1 MPLSDIKIRNLKS
14 RDKAYK
20 VSDFEGLFV
29 LVKVSGA
36 KSWRF
41 KYRIDGKEKLLVIGD
56 YPAVTLAKA
65 RQARDIAK
73 GQLADGVDP
82 NEAKQEDKRIRL
94 EAKGQTFAKIGEAF
108 LAKQRKEGKSV
119 ATLSKTEYHL
129 KLANTDFGRKPITE
143 ITAPM
148 ILKALRKVEA
158 KGNYEL
164 RPVFR
169 TFCLLTLR
177 GHFPSHIFE
186 SLFWR
191 FVADA

>member
-14 RDKAYK
+14 TDKAYK
-20 VSDFEGLFV
+20 VSDFGGLFV
-29 LVKVSGA
+29 LVKISGA

-41 KYRIDGKEKLLVIGD
+41 KYRIDGKVRLLVIGD

-73 GQLADGVDP
+73 AQLANGIDP
-82 NEAKQEDKRIRL
+82 SEAKQEEKRLRL
-94 EAKGQTFAKIGEAF
+94 EMKSQTFEKIGAAF
-108 LAKQRKEGKSV
+108 LAKQRKEGKSA

-129 KLANTDFGRKPITE
+129 KLANRDFGRKPITE

-158 KGNYEL
+158 KGNYETAHRL
-164 RPVFR
+164 SARIGSVFR
-169 TFCLLTLR
+169 Y
-177 GHFPSHIFE
+177 
-186 SLFWR
+186 
-191 FVADA
+191 